1 MIAAWAFDAILV
13 ATVLAVAGWTIAAR
27 EAFAAV
33 VGFVAY
39 GLLLALVWV
48 RLAAPDVALTETA
61 IGGGVT
67 GVLLL
72 GAAARLRGV
81 AAAADEWPA
90 ATLRLVAGMLCA
102 TVAAALAAVV
112 LLLPDPAATL
122 AAVVLLLPDPA
133 ATLAPQAAANL
144 PATGLG
150 NAVNGVLMAYRA
162 LDTLLEKVVL
172 VLALI
177 GVWSL
182 AADRAW
188 GGIPGP
194 WQPARRDDALVFLA
208 RLLPPAGI
216 VIGVY
221 LVWAGA
227 DEPGGAFQGG
237 ALLAAMWILAMMAGL
252 VAVPSIASRRLR
264 LAVVGG
270 PALFLAIGLAGFVFA
285 DAFLAYPVGLGQ
297 AADHPHR
304 GGPRS
309 LDRRDAGPA
318 GGGAAGTGA
327 AAMSELFGLAGAA
340 LVGLGLYGL
349 IVHPEPLRK
358 ILAFNLLGSGVF
370 LLFGVI
376 ARRAAAAGLGADPI
390 PQALVIT
397 GIVVAFA
404 GSALA
409 VALLLRLHQRTGRA
423 DLRADAPPAV
433 GGDGSS

>member
-1 MIAAWAFDAILV
+1 MSFAFDAIL
-13 ATVLAVAGWTIAAR
+13 AITVLGVAAWTIAVR
-27 EAFAAV
+27 ETFAAV
-33 VGFVAY
+33 VAFVAY

-48 RLAAPDVALTETA
+48 RLAAPDVALTEAA

-72 GAAARLRGV
+72 GAAARLRAV
-81 AAAADEWPA
+81 AAAPQDWPSVP
-90 ATLRLVAGMLCA
+90 LRVVAGLLCA
-102 TVAAALAAVV
+102 AVTVVLAGVV
-112 LLLPDPAATL
+112 LLLPDPA
-122 AAVVLLLPDPA
+122 P
-133 ATLAPQAAANL
+133 TLAPPALAEL

-150 NAVNGVLMAYRA
+150 NPVNGVLMAFRA

-182 AADRAW
+182 AAGNAW
-188 GGIPGP
+188 SGIPGP
-194 WQPARRDDALVFLA
+194 WHAGRADDPLVFLA

-227 DEPGGAFQGG
+227 DVPGGAFQGG
-237 ALLAAMWILAMMAGL
+237 ALLAAMWILAAMAGL
-252 VAVPSIASRRLR
+252 VALPAVGSRRLR
-264 LAVVGG
+264 LAVVAG
-270 PALFLAIGLAGFVFA
+270 PVLFTAAGLAGFFLA
-285 DAFLAYPVGLGQ
+285 GAFLAWPEAWAKPLIVMVEVPLVLSIAATLGL
-297 AADHPHR
+297 
-304 GGPRS
+304 
-309 LDRRDAGPA
+309 LVAGPPDR
-318 GGGAAGTGA
+318 TC
-327 AAMSELFGLAGAA
+327 AMSELFGLAAAA

-358 ILAFNLLGSGVF
+358 VLAFNLLGSGVF
-370 LLFGVI
+370 VLFGVV
-376 ARRAAAAGLGADPI
+376 ARRGAAAGLDADPV

-409 VALLLRLHQRTGRA
+409 VALLLRLHRAGGRA
-423 DLRADAPPAV
+423 HLRADALPPD
-433 GGDGSS
+433 DGKP